1 VQLRWEENPTFFYT
15 YPTIIM
21 RQAPITRSEFA
32 AALNQVA
39 HERNIDPAV
48 VIDTIK
54 QAIVAAF
61 KKDYP
66 DKYSETCVY
75 EVELDPGTG
84 EAGIFELEGETYQ
97 EGDEAKVR
105 VKKNA
110 KRVDVTPPGFG
121 RIAAQTAK
129 QVIYQKIREAEK
141 SVIVAEYE
149 KRLGSL
155 VNGMVIRFVGS
166 DVVVDV
172 GKAEAVIPPSEQV
185 NTENYHLNQRLTFLL
200 HSIRDGL
207 RGKEVVVSRADNR
220 FIKELFRREVPEV
233 NSGSVEIKAI
243 ARDPGSRTKIAV
255 YSNQSGVDPVGS
267 CVGQKGVRVQ
277 AVIGELN
284 GEKIDIVQ
292 YSEDPEKFIAAA
304 LAPATDLQ
312 VKVNNKNLTAQVTV
326 PEEQLP
332 LAIGRDGQNAKLA
345 GKLTGFHVDIIG
357 PKGKSEKKEAAVS
370 DNSNDHVPLSHSSNS
385 DSS

>member
-1 VQLRWEENPTFFYT
+1 
-15 YPTIIM
+15 M

-32 AALNQVA
+32 AALTQVA

-48 VIDTIK
+48 VLETIK

-66 DKYSETCVY
+66 DKFHETDVY

-84 EAGIFELEGETYQ
+84 EARIFELEGETYE
-97 EGDEAKVR
+97 EGEETKVK

-110 KRVDVTPPGFG
+110 KRADVTPPGFG

-149 KRLGSL
+149 KRMGTL

-166 DVVVDV
+166 DVIVDI
-172 GKAEAVIPPSEQV
+172 GKAEAVLPPSEQIH
-185 NTENYHLNQRLTFLL
+185 TENYHLNQRLTLL
-200 HSIRDGL
+200 LSSIRDGL
-207 RGKEVVVSRADNR
+207 RGKEVVVSRADNN

-292 YSEDPEKFIAAA
+292 FSEDPEKFVAAA

-312 VKVNNKNLTAQVTV
+312 VKIDKKALAAQVTV
-326 PEEQLP
+326 PADQLP

-345 GKLTGFHVDIIG
+345 GKLTGYHVDIAG
-357 PKGKSEKKEAAVS
+357 EKGTAEKKEDKSGS
-370 DNSNDHVPLSHSSNS
+370 DAQATGPNDQSHQ
-385 DSS
+385 